1 MQWWR
6 EARFGMFIHWGVYSV
21 PAGVYKDKDV
31 PGIGEWIM
39 NRAKIPVADYAQ
51 YTDQFNPTGFDAE
64 HWVQIAQA
72 AGMKYIVITAKHHDG
87 FAMFHSTSP
96 TARLSDAIRSPSW
109 PMPARQPAS
118 SWVFI
123 TPSART
129 GIIPAANP
137 KTDIGTRPRTAIST
151 SISTKSPCRRSGN
164 CSPTT
169 APSPCSGLIPR
180 RKK

>member
-1 MQWWR
+1 MLNYRILAGLILAGLTCAGFASGQTQPSTQPLLQRDETPQQHDARMQWWR

-87 FAMFHSTSP
+87 FAMFHS
-96 TARLSDAIRSPSW
+96 
-109 PMPARQPAS
+109 
-118 SWVFI
+118 
-123 TPSART
+123 
-129 GIIPAANP
+129 
-137 KTDIGTRPRTAIST
+137 
-151 SISTKSPCRRSGN
+151 
-164 CSPTT
+164 
-169 APSPCSGLIPR
+169 
-180 RKK
+180 